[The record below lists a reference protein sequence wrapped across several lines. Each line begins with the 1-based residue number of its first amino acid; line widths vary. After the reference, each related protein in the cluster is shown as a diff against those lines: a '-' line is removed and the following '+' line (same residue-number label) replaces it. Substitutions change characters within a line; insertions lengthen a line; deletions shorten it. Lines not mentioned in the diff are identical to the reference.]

1 MLTVTSG
8 RTARA
13 PRTPRTPRRTVAAP
27 LALWAGLAVTAT
39 LVAGGLAA
47 GTEDAAL
54 AVSRVGM
61 DVAGVAAVG
70 LALLGVLVPAGHKH
84 APGVLARADRAIALA
99 AAGWL
104 TSVIVVIVHRVADAA
119 GRPLAEV
126 GAAEL
131 ISWATTLS
139 AGQGLILTAAATAVV
154 FVVVVVRVRRP
165 GSVPSRLVVSAAAFA
180 LITPAVTGHAAAT
193 DSYQVISVIG
203 VGVHVAAAAVWVGGL
218 GAVLLLV
225 APHRGLLVAV
235 LPRFSR
241 LATACIAGV
250 TATGVLTAGIHLAAA
265 HGGAPGWAA
274 LPDSGWGLLLLAKV
288 VALAAIGALGWL
300 TRRRMAASRTPLLRW
315 AGYEVALMAV
325 AMGLAAALTQA
336 PTHVLP

>member
-1 MLTVTSG
+1 MAKTP
-8 RTARA
+8 RTA
-13 PRTPRTPRRTVAAP
+13 RTPRRPIAAP
-27 LALWAGLAVTAT
+27 LALWASLAVTAT

-47 GTEDAAL
+47 GTDDAAL
-54 AVSRVGM
+54 ALSRVGM
-61 DVAGVAAVG
+61 DVAGVAVVG

-84 APGVLARADRAIALA
+84 AAGVLAQADRAIAVA

-104 TSVIVVIVHRVADAA
+104 MSVVVVIVHRVADAA
-119 GRPLAEV
+119 GRPLTEV

-131 ISWATTLS
+131 ITWATTLS
-139 AGQGLILTAAATAVV
+139 AGQGLVLTAAATTLV
-154 FVVVVVRVRRP
+154 FVVVLVRMRRP
-165 GSVPSRLVVSAAAFA
+165 ELVPARLVVSASAFA

-193 DSYQVISVIG
+193 DSFQVISVIG
-203 VGVHVAAAAVWVGGL
+203 VGVHVAAAAGWVGGL

-250 TATGVLTAGIHLAAA
+250 TATGMLTAAIHLAAA
-265 HGGAPGWAA
+265 HGGSAGWAA
-274 LPDSGWGLLLLAKV
+274 LPDSGWGRLLLAKV
-288 VALAAIGALGWL
+288 VALTAIGALGWI